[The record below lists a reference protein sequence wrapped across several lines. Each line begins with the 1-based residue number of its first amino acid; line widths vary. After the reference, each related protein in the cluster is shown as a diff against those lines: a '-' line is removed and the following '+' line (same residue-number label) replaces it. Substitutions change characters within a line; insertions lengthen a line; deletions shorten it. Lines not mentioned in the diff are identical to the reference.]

1 MFDLDSNQVESLD
14 IKDFGILFSPKQR
27 LELLESSSAGMKK
40 TSGNNSVNA
49 SSASNTELLTE
60 SAPFCVVEMQKNET
74 DSSIEPSGKTF
85 GPGGS
90 KAR

>member
-40 TSGNNSVNA
+40 KSGSNSVNA

-60 SAPFCVVEMQKNET
+60 SAPFCVVENET

>member
-14 IKDFGILFSPKQR
+14 IKDFGILFSPKQKSG
-27 LELLESSSAGMKK
+27 LLEGSSAGMKK
-40 TSGNNSVNA
+40 KSGSDSVDT
-49 SSASNTELLTE
+49 ASNKELFAE
-60 SAPFCVVEMQKNET
+60 SPPFWADRKNEA
-74 DSSIEPSGKTF
+74 DSGIEPSGETS

>member
-14 IKDFGILFSPKQR
+14 IKDFGILFSPKQKSG
-27 LELLESSSAGMKK
+27 LLESSSAGMKK
-40 TSGNNSVNA
+40 KSGSDSVDA
-49 SSASNTELLTE
+49 ASNKEL
-60 SAPFCVVEMQKNET
+60 FVDRKNEANPGT
-74 DSSIEPSGKTF
+74 EPSGETS